1 MEPAQSLLRM
11 QHFGNLSQYMGQF
24 MDSRHK
30 IMNYRA
36 FPIFR
41 DISGAS
47 IQRMLD
53 CFHVRQAEY
62 APGSVMREYG
72 GGRRDV
78 GIVTEGTADL
88 VRIDYGGTRTILEH
102 LEAGSIF
109 GEVLAFTVETGDSV
123 SVVTDTGCQVIYM
136 DYDHIM
142 KRCENACQHHS
153 QLVQNLFTLVTDQM
167 QQMGRLVAVLSRRS
181 IREKLLCYFSIQAA
195 GGTFTLPFTLSAL
208 ADYIGSDRSAMM
220 RELKKLREEGL
231 VEVEGRRITLHLQRQ
246 AG

>member
-1 MEPAQSLLRM
+1 MEK
-11 QHFGNLSQYMGQF
+11 
-24 MDSRHK
+24 RHK
-30 IMNYRA
+30 IADYSR
-36 FPIFR
+36 FPLFR
-41 DISGAS
+41 DISPGS
-47 IQRMLD
+47 VERMLA
-53 CFHVRQAEY
+53 CFHVRQARYE
-62 APGSVMREYG
+62 AGAVVREYG
-72 GGRRDV
+72 GGGKEV
-78 GIVTEGTADL
+78 GIVTAGAADL

-153 QLVQNLFTLVTDQM
+153 QLVQNLFNLVTDQM
-167 QQMGRLVAVLSRRS
+167 QQMGRRVEVLSRRS
-181 IREKLLCYFSIQAA
+181 IREKLLCYFAIQAEE
-195 GGTFTLPFTLSAL
+195 GQFTLPFTLSAL